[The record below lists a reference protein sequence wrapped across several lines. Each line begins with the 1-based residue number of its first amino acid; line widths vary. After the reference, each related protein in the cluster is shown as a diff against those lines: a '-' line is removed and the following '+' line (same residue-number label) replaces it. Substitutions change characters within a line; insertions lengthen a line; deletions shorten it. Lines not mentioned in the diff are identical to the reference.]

1 MFIEDDLEYDY
12 NVKDDKEREFLMYF
26 IIKLCEEFLVD
37 EVGKIVNMLCSLVGN
52 IFFLVFFDCFMIGFL
67 YYV

>member
-52 IFFLVFFDCFMIGFL
+52 IFF
-67 YYV
+67 